1 MRRAVKYSL
10 RDSRVS
16 SQRNPAPASSPL
28 TQESDSPRSIT
39 GNATYTSQKTPL
51 QPQSS
56 KTSHFESVDDIL
68 EDDHGSFGYLAQGVE
83 TSRISLNEV
92 VSSLNDSAHPPS
104 IPSLA
109 AHTAVRHTF
118 TNDVPDIRASPTLPR
133 GILKRGIS
141 RVTSVYIHR
150 AKSTT
155 AHIRPSFKVSMMT
168 AIVAIK
174 VVKPVGPT
182 HSIRR
187 RRRREVI
194 TGMNLHHMNILP
206 VYGVVMDSFGPFGGI
221 VTPWCMN
228 GNAVQYLHKYNL
240 SPLERYRLWRGV
252 VDGLVYLHSYEPQII
267 HGDVKPPFVSHG
279 RGDNGG
285 CEWLG
290 GINTTSAHTGT
301 PRYLA
306 PEQVDLNRPS
316 QPTTATDVYA
326 VTCIGFEF
334 IYLVVPYAH
343 REHNLQGQIFHD
355 IRHGVPP
362 APRPRTATVQ
372 NSSSSDDT
380 AILSFVDGIVI
391 LWDILEL
398 CWSRDPRRRP
408 SAADLRAWLVQ
419 YEGVIVDALDNRV

>member
-1 MRRAVKYSL
+1 MDASRRGPSHSLDTRSVNNQRVCVPGTTKSTSQQPYPAHRSRIQRSAGFIGPRKDDYDENDVAQIVSRLTCLQRLINKLVLPIVKMRRAVKYSL

-168 AIVAIK
+168 AIVRK
-174 VVKPVGPT
+174 
-182 HSIRR
+182 
-187 RRRREVI
+187 
-194 TGMNLHHMNILP
+194 M
-206 VYGVVMDSFGPFGGI
+206 
-221 VTPWCMN
+221 
-228 GNAVQYLHKYNL
+228 
-240 SPLERYRLWRGV
+240 
-252 VDGLVYLHSYEPQII
+252 
-267 HGDVKPPFVSHG
+267 
-279 RGDNGG
+279 
-285 CEWLG
+285 
-290 GINTTSAHTGT
+290 
-301 PRYLA
+301 
-306 PEQVDLNRPS
+306 S
-316 QPTTATDVYA
+316 Q
-326 VTCIGFEF
+326 
-334 IYLVVPYAH
+334 LK
-343 REHNLQGQIFHD
+343 
-355 IRHGVPP
+355 
-362 APRPRTATVQ
+362 
-372 NSSSSDDT
+372 
-380 AILSFVDGIVI
+380 
-391 LWDILEL
+391 
-398 CWSRDPRRRP
+398 
-408 SAADLRAWLVQ
+408 
-419 YEGVIVDALDNRV
+419 

>member
-118 TNDVPDIRASPTLPR
+118 TNDVPDIRASPTLPLYN
-133 GILKRGIS
+133 GPYSAVFQGF
-141 RVTSVYIHR
+141 YDDGHR
-150 AKSTT
+150 QED
-155 AHIRPSFKVSMMT
+155 
-168 AIVAIK
+168 VAIK

-240 SPLERYRLWRGV
+240 SPLE
-252 VDGLVYLHSYEPQII
+252 SQ
-267 HGDVKPPFVSHG
+267 PFVSHG